1 MKKIFSTII
10 FIIICVF
17 TINAQTITVRFNNL
31 FNGTPL
37 EFGKHYKTPLGDS
50 VKFSTLNYFI
60 SNLKLVKQNGAL
72 YTLPQDSN
80 YFLLKQTT
88 NASASIQLN
97 NVPTGNYTGIQF
109 TIGVDSI
116 RNTMDV
122 AYRTGSL
129 DVGGEARGMYWVW
142 NSGYIFFK
150 LEGTTIND
158 VSALKKGF
166 RYHIGGYGGY
176 ETKSINNIKSKEFSF
191 ANMEVTL
198 ANKLKIDI
206 SVSIDQFFNAITP
219 IHILEHPSVMSGDF
233 SGKIA
238 ENYATIFTLEK
249 ISYE

>member
-17 TINAQTITVRFNNL
+17 TINAQTVTVRFNNL

-50 VKFSTLNYFI
+50 AKFSTLNYFI
-60 SNLKLVKQNGAL
+60 SNIKLVKPNGEL
-72 YTLPQDSN
+72 YAVPQDSS

-88 NASASIQLN
+88 DASASIQLN
-97 NVPTGNYTGIQF
+97 NVPAGNYTGIKF

-129 DVGGEARGMYWVW
+129 DVGGAARGMYWVW

-150 LEGTTIND
+150 LEGTTINE
-158 VSALKKGF
+158 VSALRKSF

-191 ANMEVTL
+191 ANMEIGL
-198 ANKLKIDI
+198 NKKPIIDI

-219 IHILEHPSVMSGDF
+219 IRILEHPSVMSGNF

-238 ENYATIFTLEK
+238 ENYATIFNLEK